1 MSDVSGER
9 RSFEIDRGGLVLRGD
24 QQGSGQPV
32 VLCHGLSATRDLV
45 VHNSRTLPRS
55 GRRVILWDARGHG
68 ESDPAPEGEGYG
80 YPAQIGDLGAV
91 IEGTVGD
98 RPVVLGGH
106 SMGCHTAAG
115 WALAHPGRV
124 AGLVLIGPVFTGAGE
139 ATEPGRWDERAKA
152 LEEGGPEAFARVAGS
167 EFSGSADGREL
178 IERLALRRAERHLHP
193 EAVAEALRQVPRS
206 EPFPGLESLA
216 GLDVPTLVVGSRDD
230 LDSGHPLEV
239 ARLWAKTIPGSEF
252 VVEEEG
258 DSPLAWQ
265 GGRLS
270 RVIDSFIERA
280 VGTQRDGDAQS

>member
-1 MSDVSGER
+1 MSDGSGDR
-9 RSFEIDRGGLVLRGD
+9 RAFEIDRGELVLRGD

-45 VHNSRTLPRS
+45 IHNSRALPRS
-55 GRRVILWDARGHG
+55 GKRLILWDARGHG

-80 YPAQIGDLGAV
+80 YPAQIEDLGAV

-98 RPVVLGGH
+98 RPVVVGGH

-115 WALAHPGRV
+115 WALTDPGRV
-124 AGLVLIGPVFTGAGE
+124 AGLILIGPVFTGTVEE
-139 ATEPGRWDERAKA
+139 ADRGRWDARADA
-152 LEEGGPEAFARVAGS
+152 LEGGGPEAFARVAGS
-167 EFSGSADGREL
+167 EFSGSAEGREL
-178 IERLALRRAERHLHP
+178 IERLALQRAERHLHP
-193 EAVAEALRQVPRS
+193 EAVAQALREVPRS

-216 GLDVPTLVVGSRDD
+216 GLDIPTLVVGSRDD
-230 LDSGHPLEV
+230 IDSGHPLAV
-239 ARLWAKTIPGSEF
+239 ARLWAETIPGAEF
-252 VVEEEG
+252 EVEEEG

-280 VGTQRDGDAQS
+280 VGTRGDGDARS